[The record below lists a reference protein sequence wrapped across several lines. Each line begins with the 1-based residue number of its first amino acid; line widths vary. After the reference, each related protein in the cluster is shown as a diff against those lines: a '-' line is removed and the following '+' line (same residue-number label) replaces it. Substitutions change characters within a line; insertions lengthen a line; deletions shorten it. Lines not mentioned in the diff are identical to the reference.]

1 MASLDPASSSFKN
14 LLGRVVNDTLQA
26 IPFKLLD
33 HELGIAEPSSTSG
46 PPAGA
51 AQQADETEQPVDTD
65 QAQQAQHADQSEQ
78 LVDTKQA
85 QQAKQADQAE
95 QPMDT
100 EQAQQAEQSQQ
111 ATHED
116 EWNFDDG
123 GAGHLRLPLFT
134 SKVMAFVQYLLQY
147 KVWQAVQ

>member
-1 MASLDPASSSFKN
+1 M
-14 LLGRVVNDTLQA
+14 LGRIVNDTLQA

-33 HELGIAEPSSTSG
+33 HELGITGASSNSG
-46 PPAGA
+46 PPANA
-51 AQQADETEQPVDTD
+51 AQQADQTEQPMDTD
-65 QAQQAQHADQSEQ
+65 QAQQAQHAGQSQQ
-78 LVDTKQA
+78 LMNSNPA
-85 QQAKQADQAE
+85 QQAKQADQTE

-100 EQAQQAEQSQQ
+100 DQARQAEQSPQ
-111 ATHED
+111 ASCEE

-147 KVWQAVQ
+147 KV